1 MCCRVIAREVGYS
14 HCLVVLHNTHRQ
26 TYCSVSSFVTMI
38 MESKTPH
45 KVPAIST
52 SEDSQETRHS
62 PSSLNYRNGST
73 TENKTESNHSVAD
86 KDESRDMGETRRVVY
101 KPAMH
106 RDNMSP
112 SSSESNGVSGC
123 VAVAATVSQVA
134 VGGRDISNENNVTRN
149 KDTRTTS
156 GHAVDTDPMTIDSV
170 DNQAKNATIETKGTP
185 HHYSLLPSPSASF
198 DPLVD
203 SQAWSHTVDH
213 NGGNAAL
220 SREKQTPKPK
230 HRRSPATTVRSRLG
244 FSDICCTF
252 PANSTHFMCFHL
264 LHYTVPSSQSQV

>member
-1 MCCRVIAREVGYS
+1 
-14 HCLVVLHNTHRQ
+14 
-26 TYCSVSSFVTMI
+26 MI

-101 KPAMH
+101 KPEMY
-106 RDNMSP
+106 RDDMSP
-112 SSSESNGVSGC
+112 SSSESKDMPGSIA
-123 VAVAATVSQVA
+123 VAVTASQVA
-134 VGGRDISNENNVTRN
+134 VGGRDISKNIVTSD
-149 KDTRTTS
+149 KGTRTTS

-213 NGGNAAL
+213 NGGSAAL

-244 FSDICCTF
+244 FSDVCCTF
-252 PANSTHFMCFHL
+252 PAHSTHFMCFHL
-264 LHYTVPSSQSQV
+264 LHCTVPSSQSQV